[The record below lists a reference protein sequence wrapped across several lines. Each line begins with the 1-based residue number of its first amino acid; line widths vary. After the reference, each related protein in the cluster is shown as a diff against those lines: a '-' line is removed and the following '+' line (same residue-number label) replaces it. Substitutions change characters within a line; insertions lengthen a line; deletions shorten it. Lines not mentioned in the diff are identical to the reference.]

1 MVHGHYSRLRFEN
14 EESFQ
19 KALGNE
25 RYSLEMK
32 KVLIITYYFPPSGG
46 PGVQRVLKFAKFL
59 PEFGWEPVL
68 LTVKEGDYPA
78 RDESLLKEIPP
89 SMKIF
94 RTSIIEPYDFY
105 RKITGKKPG
114 TAVDVNNIPKKGER
128 KNFSESIAEFIRA
141 TFFIPDARIGWLF
154 SAVSEAKKIIQ
165 QENIDAIYSSSPPY
179 TCAVIARN
187 VHRATGVPWT
197 AGFRDPWTGFLST
210 PNRWFLPKRIDE
222 RLERSCFEEATRV
235 EVAWRG
241 ILLDLHKK
249 YPDIPVDKVV
259 HLPNGF
265 DSADFP
271 STTYIRN
278 DKFTVTYTGSM
289 YGVRNPKTFLQAVAN
304 LINAK
309 KIDPTKIRLKFI
321 GRFGSEVVE
330 MFHEATVA
338 SCIETL
344 PYLPHSESIEHLMK
358 SDALLLIVDE
368 YAGGEE
374 IVPGKVFEYIGA
386 RRPIIGIAH
395 DGAVADLLRATNT
408 GLVARNDDVPAIERI
423 ILEYH
428 GDYLY
433 NKSGFS
439 PDQKAIGQF
448 ERREIT
454 KRLAQ
459 LFNESLER
467 AAS

>member
-1 MVHGHYSRLRFEN
+1 
-14 EESFQ
+14 
-19 KALGNE
+19 
-25 RYSLEMK
+25 MK
-32 KVLIITYYFPPSGG
+32 KILIITYYFPPSGG
-46 PGVQRVLKFAKFL
+46 PGVQRVLKFAKYL
-59 PEFGWEPVL
+59 PEFGWEPVI
-68 LTVKEGDYPA
+68 LTVKDGDYPA
-78 RDESLLKEIPP
+78 RDESLLKEISP
-89 SMKIF
+89 SLKVV
-94 RTSIIEPYDFY
+94 RTRILEPYDFY
-105 RKITGKKPG
+105 RRITGKKPG

-128 KNFSESIAEFIRA
+128 KNFSEAIAEFIRA

-154 SAVSEAKKIIQ
+154 TAVGETKRIIK
-165 QENIDAIYSSSPPY
+165 QEKIDAIYSSSPPY

-187 VHRATGVPWT
+187 VHRATGIPWI

-210 PNRWFLPKRIDE
+210 PDRWLLPKKIDE
-222 RLERSCFEEATRV
+222 HLERSCFEEATRL

-249 YPDIPVDKVV
+249 YPDIPVDKVI

-271 STTYIRN
+271 SVKHLQN
-278 DKFTVTYTGSM
+278 DKFTVTYAGSM

-304 LINAK
+304 LVNAK
-309 KIDPTKIRLKFI
+309 KIDPMRIRLKFI
-321 GRFGSEVVE
+321 GRFGSEVLE
-330 MFHEATVA
+330 MFRETTVA
-338 SCIETL
+338 GCIETL

-386 RRPIIGIAH
+386 RRPVIGIAH
-395 DGAVADLLRATNT
+395 DGAVAELLRGTRA
-408 GLVARNDDVPAIERI
+408 GLVARNDDVPTIERI
-423 ILEYH
+423 ILEYYD
-428 GDYLY
+428 DYLY
-433 NKSGFS
+433 NKPNFS

-448 ERREIT
+448 ERKEIT

-459 LFNESLER
+459 LFDESLER